1 MPPVFPKSLDRVF
14 WDICRRMISDYRGCI
29 SYILRQMPP
38 SAVSHGMKNGNTPMG
53 SSSFLWDF
61 QKLMKDCWR
70 AKNVAESLAYSGSLY
85 FPPRFL
91 SPSFWGRSCPDLKI
105 LFCLFIC
112 FVSPSTLL
120 DNFLFS
126 EFGFSPPEKKES
138 PFVVQ
143 IFIYLY
149 FFYVGGAGQTLSLDL
164 QEIQCFSYLYFY
176 LESLTQSQLSNSE

>member
-1 MPPVFPKSLDRVF
+1 
-14 WDICRRMISDYRGCI
+14 MISDYRGCI
-29 SYILRQMPP
+29 LYILRQMPP
-38 SAVSHGMKNGNTPMG
+38 SAISHGKERKHPMG

-61 QKLMKDCWR
+61 QKLMKDWWR
-70 AKNVAESLAYSGSLY
+70 AKNVAESLVYSGALY
-85 FPPRFL
+85 FPSRFL

-126 EFGFSPPEKKES
+126 EFGFSPPKKKAS

-143 IFIYLY
+143 IFIFIYY
-149 FFYVGGAGQTLSLDL
+149 FFTLRVLDRHFPW
-164 QEIQCFSYLYFY
+164 ICKKFSVFLVCIFIWNF
-176 LESLTQSQLSNSE
+176 LPNHNWALLSSCVR